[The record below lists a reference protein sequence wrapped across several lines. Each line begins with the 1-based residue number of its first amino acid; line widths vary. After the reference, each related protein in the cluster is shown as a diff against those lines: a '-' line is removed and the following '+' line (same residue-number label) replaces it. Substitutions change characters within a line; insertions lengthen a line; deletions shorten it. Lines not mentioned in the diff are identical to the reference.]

1 MASTRSSISVSL
13 WKWAPVIFWA
23 ALIFLFSTERFSGA
37 HTGGIVEALLRQ
49 SFPGL
54 PINEVERI
62 HTLIRKLGHLS
73 EYFIFALLLMRA
85 LRAEIDDKSTLQA
98 IFLSILVTILYA
110 ASDEFHQSFVP
121 SRSASVTDVMIDAAG
136 GGCGTLLS
144 YLRNRRSK
152 APSNLS

>member
-1 MASTRSSISVSL
+1 MASTRSSVSVTL
-13 WKWAPVIFWA
+13 QNWAPVIFWA
-23 ALIFLFSTERFSGA
+23 TLIFVFSTESFSGA

-49 SFPGL
+49 SFPSL
-54 PINEVERI
+54 PVNEIERI

-85 LRAEIDDKSTLQA
+85 LRAETDDKSMLQA
-98 IFLSILVTILYA
+98 IFLSVLLTILYA
-110 ASDEFHQSFVP
+110 ATDEFHQSFVP

-136 GGCGTLLS
+136 GSCGTLLS

-152 APSNLS
+152 APANLS